1 VWGRKTCLLPLG
13 FIAEERNTL
22 HYSLTTVLAAHFV

>member
-1 VWGRKTCLLPLG
+1 LG